1 MNRIS
6 KIAVLASVAI
16 LPMTGAGTASAVQ
29 ASTPDTANASTAVP
43 DGFFKPGSN
52 TVVKRTA
59 PATSAPAPSDASTS
73 ARAGMT
79 LKNINGPNEVCGT
92 TKLQKTSG
100 AGKTT
105 LVMTVS
111 KSVSAELSS
120 EVSVD
125 AQVVSGKLG
134 FKVTG
139 TFGVEDQ
146 TRYEVPKGKFG
157 YIEAYPLYD
166 MYTFNVYSGSKNLG
180 SSWAMKPVGVC
191 FNQWSE

>member
-6 KIAVLASVAI
+6 KIAVLASAAI
-16 LPMTGAGTASAVQ
+16 LPMTGAGTAAAAQV
-29 ASTPDTANASTAVP
+29 STQETTSVSTSVP
-43 DGFFKPGSN
+43 DGFVKPGPN
-52 TVVKRTA
+52 TIVKRTTSA
-59 PATSAPAPSDASTS
+59 ASAPAPSDASAST
-73 ARAGMT
+73 RAGIT
-79 LKNINGPNEVCGT
+79 LKNINGPSEVCGT

-111 KSVSAELSS
+111 KSVSAEMST

-166 MYTFNVYSGSKNLG
+166 MYNFNVYSGSKNLG

-191 FNQWSE
+191 FNQWAE

>member
-6 KIAVLASVAI
+6 KTAVLASVVI
-16 LPMTGAGTASAVQ
+16 LPMTGAGTASAAQ
-29 ASTPDTANASTAVP
+29 ASTPKASTASTSIP
-43 DGFFKPGSN
+43 DGFFRPGSN

-59 PATSAPAPSDASTS
+59 SAAPIPAAPGVSTLASS
-73 ARAGMT
+73 GYSI
-79 LKNINGPNEVCGT
+79 KNVDGPNEVCGT

-125 AQVVSGKLG
+125 AEVVSGKLG

-139 TFGVEDQ
+139 TTTVEDQ
-146 TRYEVPKGKFG
+146 TRYEVPKGKYG

-166 MYTFNVYSGSKNLG
+166 MYTFNVYYEGKNKG
-180 SSWAMKPVGVC
+180 ASWAMRPVGVC
-191 FNQWSE
+191 FNQWTD

>member
-6 KIAVLASVAI
+6 KIALLAGVAI
-16 LPMTGAGTASAVQ
+16 LPMTGAGTASAAQ
-29 ASTPDTANASTAVP
+29 ASTQETATASTSVP
-43 DGFFKPGSN
+43 DGFFKPGTN

-59 PATSAPAPSDASTS
+59 PAAPAPASSGAST
-73 ARAGMT
+73 RASYS

-120 EVSVD
+120 EVAVD
-125 AQVVSGKLG
+125 AEVVSGKLG

-139 TFGVEDQ
+139 TTTVEDQ
-146 TRYEVPKGKFG
+146 TRYEVPRGKFG

-166 MYTFNVYSGSKNLG
+166 MYTFNVYYGGQNKG
-180 SSWAMKPVGVC
+180 SSWAMRPVGVC
-191 FNQWSE
+191 FNQWTE